1 MVELRKFEDNRLVNM
16 FISGDAEAMDVL
28 VDRYKDRLYSYIIK
42 IVKKQELAEDLFQD
56 TFIKVIKSLKLGK
69 YTENGRFFPWM
80 SRIAHNL
87 IIDHFRREKG
97 NNTYLS
103 GETDKDTFNTLLHS
117 DVPHEKTLISS
128 HVYKQVIELLDE
140 LPEEQQEV
148 VRMRFFWG
156 LSFKE
161 IADQTDVSINTALG
175 RMRYAVL
182 NLRKVVEDK
191 KIDLTL

>member
-1 MVELRKFEDNRLVNM
+1 MVELRKLEDNRLVNM
-16 FISGDAEAMDVL
+16 FINGEVEAMDVL
-28 VDRYKDRLYSYIIK
+28 VDRYKDRLYSYILQ

-56 TFIKVIKSLKLGK
+56 TFIKVIRSLKLGK
-69 YTENGRFFPWM
+69 YTENGRFFPWV

-103 GETDKDTFNTLLHS
+103 GDSEEKTFNTLLHS
-117 DVPHEKTLISS
+117 DAPHETMLIDS
-128 HVYKQVIELLDE
+128 HIHQRVLGLLDH
-140 LPEEQQEV
+140 LPDEQQEV

-161 IADQTDVSINTALG
+161 IAEQTDVSINTALG
-175 RMRYAVL
+175 RMRYAIL
-182 NLRKVVEDK
+182 NLRKVVEEN
-191 KIDLTL
+191 KIDLSV